1 MHNTAN
7 QALDK
12 FELHL
17 GEMIIKVK
25 ACQEEK
31 MNGEAREGVLGQKN
45 LKSCSV
51 CEQYFACELRTNYV
65 KSVYNSMSK
74 GETGGFEF

>member
-1 MHNTAN
+1 MQETHNKPV
-7 QALDK
+7 DK

-17 GEMIIKVK
+17 DEMIKELQ
-25 ACQEEK
+25 ACQKE
-31 MNGEAREGVLGQKN
+31 NN
-45 LKSCSV
+45 LKTCSI
-51 CEQYFACELRTNYV
+51 CEKYLTCKLRNDYI

>member
-1 MHNTAN
+1 MQNK
-7 QALDK
+7 DK

-17 GEMIIKVK
+17 DEMIIKIEL
-25 ACQEEK
+25 CQKEK
-31 MNGEAREGVLGQKN
+31 E
-45 LKSCSV
+45 LKSCSE
-51 CEQYFACELRTNYV
+51 CEFFFSCELRSDYV

>member
-1 MHNTAN
+1 M
-7 QALDK
+7 QQKDR

-17 GEMIIKVK
+17 DEMIVK
-25 ACQEEK
+25 LQNCQK
-31 MNGEAREGVLGQKN
+31 DRA

-51 CEQYFACELRTNYV
+51 CEFFLKCELRTDYI

-74 GETGGFEF
+74 GDTGGFEF